1 MTDLLAVVAATVIA
15 FAATSLDNLGLL
27 IGLYA
32 DETFRPRDVLVGYM
46 TAAIAVTAVA
56 YGVSTG
62 VELAP
67 IRYLGYLGFVPI
79 ALGLYQ
85 AGNLLRSS
93 TSRSTSSLQRVR
105 PGVVPVF
112 LLMLAQSGDS
122 FAVFVAVFADTR
134 ERLEIPILLT
144 VAACVTLISA
154 SAYWLAKH
162 SAFAGPLQRGMRW
175 ALPVLL
181 IAIGIFILANT
192 PTDVVAPAEIVQGP
206 R

>member
-1 MTDLLAVVAATVIA
+1 MTDLLAVVAVTVVA

-46 TAAIAVTAVA
+46 TAAISVTALA

-67 IRYLGYLGFVPI
+67 IKYLGYLGFVPI
-79 ALGLYQ
+79 TLGLYRV
-85 AGNLLRSS
+85 GTLLRSS
-93 TSRSTSSLQRVR
+93 TSRSASSLQRVR
-105 PGVVPVF
+105 RGVVPVL

-144 VAACVTLISA
+144 VAACVALICA

-162 SAFAGPLQRGMRW
+162 SALAGPIQRGMRW

-192 PTDVVAPAEIVQGP
+192 PTDVVAPAEVVQGP